1 MKLLLNTVQM
11 ALTLEEMLTA
21 TSLAYDTIGLAGLY
35 ALVVKGLAGML
46 GNLEDA
52 NFGWS
57 RWLVHARM
65 KESKGSIRQN
75 YLVDMATFKQ
85 SKPLLGGTN

>member
-1 MKLLLNTVQM
+1 M
-11 ALTLEEMLTA
+11 ALTLEGMLTA
-21 TSLAYDTIGLAGLY
+21 TSLAYDKIGLAGFY

-57 RWLVHARM
+57 RWLVLART
-65 KESKGSIRQN
+65 KGKQKKRQAELSSRHGSI
-75 YLVDMATFKQ
+75 KQ
-85 SKPLLGGTN
+85 G